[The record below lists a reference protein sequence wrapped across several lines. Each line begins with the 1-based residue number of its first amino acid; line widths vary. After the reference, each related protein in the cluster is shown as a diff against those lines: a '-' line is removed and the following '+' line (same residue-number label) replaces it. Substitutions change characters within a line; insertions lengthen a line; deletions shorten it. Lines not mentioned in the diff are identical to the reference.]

1 MDWFDYEDPQSQY
14 FLSHAHTDHFSFY
27 KNKNSLTGLLFKE
40 FVERLKPNAKIYC
53 TEITRDIIQKYSQ
66 DIKKSSLFDEIKN
79 RIVILK
85 VLEKIEINLI
95 DEDGQESGEIIT
107 VTTIPANHIPGAVM
121 FLFEDGE
128 KRALYTG
135 DFRYDVREENNE
147 MKQLKEFVENYDEII
162 DFLYVDIT
170 CLDIGG
176 LFHPDQNKF
185 PSRPEIVKKV
195 MDLIQEKAPSSVHID
210 VNPMG
215 AESVVISVAESLNIS
230 ADSIDAESYDM
241 KEVTRYLLQNIKN
254 PTDEST
260 TTTSAKSIHIY
271 NGMSLFKARS
281 DCSECKADTL
291 RIRLTLQWI
300 YKTFYKYETF
310 AYSNNDTWCN
320 HFKGKGD
327 VLQVLYSNH
336 SSDYEL
342 REFLSA
348 LKFTKIFPINECFS
362 KEINKDGEIY
372 TIPNPMSW
380 DALHRFITKSLNFTL
395 ESLSESFDYSNVALD
410 VLWLTDKNHD
420 DHLRKWTENSGEAR
434 FKIKVK
440 NFVNKDEIFQAICDF
455 KKPIDIII
463 IPCETALKQ
472 TLEDLDANLQNF
484 IKDVKSEC
492 EKLKEEEN
500 AGEGG
505 EQQDQILKLKKQQA
519 ETKLLFHSMNFDKN
533 ENLKKI
539 NKFNAGGDLQTVFYL
554 DLIAVTEPEA
564 NESTD
569 RDAEKNYDII
579 LKTLKNLVINS
590 DKNVGYDDWPM
601 PYEYSTRKKQYEVH
615 RLRNQPEIQE

>member
-40 FVERLKPNAKIYC
+40 FVKKLKPYAKIYC
-53 TEITRDIIQKYSQ
+53 TEITRDLLQKYSQ
-66 DIKKSSLFDEIKN
+66 DINQSSLFDEVKN

-135 DFRYDVREENNE
+135 DFRYDVREDNNE

-195 MDLIQEKAPSSVHID
+195 MDLIQEKAPTRVHID

-215 AESVVISVAESLNIS
+215 SEKVVKSVAESLNIS
-230 ADSIDAESYDM
+230 ADSIDAKSYGM

-260 TTTSAKSIHIY
+260 TTTSTKSIHIY
-271 NGMSLFKARS
+271 NKSSFHKARG
-281 DCSECKADTL
+281 DCSKCKDDTL

-300 YKTFYKYETF
+300 YVTSYKYETF

-320 HFKGKGD
+320 YLRDFW
-327 VLQVLYSNH
+327 QVLYSNH

-348 LKFTKIFPINECFS
+348 LQFTKIFPINECFS
-362 KEINKDGEIY
+362 REINKKGEIY
-372 TIPNPMSW
+372 TLSISW
-380 DALHRFITKSLNFTL
+380 DVLHRLITKSLNFTL
-395 ESLSESFDYSNVALD
+395 ESLSESFDYSNVAED
-410 VLWLTDKNHD
+410 VLWLTEKNHD

-434 FKIKVK
+434 FKIKVN
-440 NFVNKDEIFQAICDF
+440 NFVNKDEIFQAISDF
-455 KKPIDIII
+455 EKPIKPIII
-463 IPCETALKQ
+463 IPCASELKES
-472 TLEDLDANLQNF
+472 LDDLDSNLNDF
-484 IKDVKSEC
+484 VKD
-492 EKLKEEEN
+492 
-500 AGEGG
+500 
-505 EQQDQILKLKKQQA
+505 LKLHSKIVLFVSATSNEDEEWKKCI
-519 ETKLLFHSMNFDKN
+519 EKYRNR
-533 ENLKKI
+533 ENLK
-539 NKFNAGGDLQTVFYL
+539 TVFYL
-554 DLIAVTEPEA
+554 DLSTLKNPVGGEPADESDNLEIILDEST

-569 RDAEKNYDII
+569 RDAEKKYEII
-579 LKTLKNLVINS
+579 LKTLKNLVINI
-590 DKNVGYDDWPM
+590 DKTVTYDDWPM
-601 PYEYSTRKKQYEVH
+601 PYEYSARKKQYEEH